1 METWPSVHFKETGY
15 TVLRSGTKT
24 VVMKYGPH
32 GGGHGHPDKLSIS
45 IHDGEK
51 EIVSDMG
58 TCAYGVPAFTKWYRK
73 TLSHSTLT
81 VDAKDQKSQPA
92 NCWHSK
98 HIRTEEKFRQKLR
111 TYILES
117 QWKES

>member
-73 TLSHSTLT
+73 LYHTAH
-81 VDAKDQKSQPA
+81 
-92 NCWHSK
+92 
-98 HIRTEEKFRQKLR
+98 
-111 TYILES
+111 
-117 QWKES
+117 